1 MHRVL
6 LEEENEDRRHAMLD
20 AMLGVAEVGKHHRVW
35 AHRADCQWSTAPGQ
49 QCPCKPQCLL
59 VLPAANA

>member
-6 LEEENEDRRHAMLD
+6 LEEKNEDRREAMMD
-20 AMLGVAEVGKHHRVW
+20 AMLSVASMEGHRRVW

-49 QCPCKPQCLL
+49 QCPCKPQCLI